1 MRAINRAAVAILTA
15 AWFLAACGGGG
26 EEEEQ
31 EPPAPVETVAEPWR
45 FWTFSV
51 RDAVGQSFSIVGGE
65 QTGGEVLKTQDFTS
79 LTPAPA
85 LPGTAAR
92 GEVYS
97 SPSGNTYWVEAVAP
111 NGNVVVPTDRIGGE
125 TILLQAQTF
134 RKRAADARLSL
145 LITEAF
151 IEGRDF
157 NGTDPALAH
166 CPWAEGADTT
176 VRCFDRVFGQLLM
189 DVKVAELRESGA
201 HLIRRHFNG
210 GVQLIGWAD
219 NWGWSTFS
227 LIRPEAA
234 AAGLR
239 PRPLFRS
246 SQFDLVVFNGQQ
258 IAQPGADVRLRQPLR
273 VELDL
278 SAIPV
283 DAEFGVWVEA
293 RALADNRRGRE
304 SSLKTRLRDPLS
316 TGGTIFEATGLVAGS
331 TQLSGEPVFQAPEQE
346 QCNSGVGTGGGAR
359 GTVEFGSASYLIPEF
374 GHPGPVIFITR
385 SGGSSGTV
393 VVNVSTSDGTAV
405 ADTHYTPITQRIVFH
420 DGEDEP
426 RAVSLSPIDDSVE
439 GGDRFLSLHVA
450 PEGACAELGSQDT
463 ATITIVDDEHQREEE
478 FFAVGGTVTGLEGTG
493 LVIREVVTGITLT
506 PPNGSFTFDYRYSDA
521 ETYDVRIITQPTG
534 PSQTCSITRGTG
546 TIAGADARD
555 IVVSCET
562 PQIGTSLDA
571 SFGDNGKVITT
582 LPTGRAAVLQPDG
595 KIVVLAGL
603 NLARF
608 NPDGSPDTSFGTG
621 GILSAPFNGVFG
633 EEARDLALQSDGRI
647 LVVGYTRAN
656 PTIPNYDFAIRRFES
671 NGDVDSSFGNGGLVT
686 LDFFGQIDRAHRIA
700 VLPDG
705 RFVVG
710 GHAGTLSGS
719 GDLRHSFAVARYN
732 ADGSPDLSFVDRVGH
747 TTAVG
752 GFGLPTAMAIAP
764 DGKIVMGGRH
774 GADGAATTDLALA
787 RWGIDGEI
795 DSAEDSDP
803 NVWFGVDESGSGI
816 DDLFGDDDDV
826 ADLLITADGRIMG
839 ALRSNDE
846 GKYNFTLV
854 ELHEHWGHQ
863 DGRPPGFFASSVPI
877 GTEDDLGT
885 ALVQQPDGKFVL
897 AGQASGDFG
906 IVRFN
911 ADRTVD
917 QGFGDDGV
925 LTVDFFGGGDGAND
939 VLLQPDGKIVAIG
952 IVRNGSS
959 NVLGLVRIAPGGPGR

>member
-1 MRAINRAAVAILTA
+1 MRGKNETAVAILAA
-15 AWFLAACGGGG
+15 AWLLAACGGGG
-26 EEEEQ
+26 EEEQEQ

-45 FWTFSV
+45 FWTFSG
-51 RDAVGQSFSIVGGE
+51 RDAMGQSFSILGGE

-111 NGNVVVPTDRIGGE
+111 IGNVVEPTDRIGGE

-157 NGTDPALAH
+157 NSTEPELAH

-176 VRCFDRVFGQLLM
+176 ERCFDRVFGQVLM
-189 DVKVAELRESGA
+189 DVKVAELRPSGA

-210 GVQLIGWAD
+210 GVQLTGWAD

-227 LIRPEAA
+227 LIRPSEAA
-234 AAGLR
+234 AGQR

-246 SQFDLVVFNGQQ
+246 SQFDLVVFNGQA

-273 VELDL
+273 VQLDL

-316 TGGTIFEATGLVAGS
+316 TSGTIFEATGLEAGS
-331 TQLSGEPVFQAPEQE
+331 TQLSGEPVFQAPEEE
-346 QCNSGVGTGGGAR
+346 QCNSAVGTGAGSR
-359 GTVEFGSASYLIPEF
+359 GTVEFGAASYLIPEF
-374 GHPGPVIFITR
+374 GHPGPVVFVMRT
-385 SGGSSGTV
+385 GGTSGTV
-393 VVNVSTSDGTAV
+393 IANVSTSDGTAI
-405 ADTHYTPITQRIVFH
+405 AGTHYTPISQRIVFH
-420 DGEDEP
+420 DGDDEP
-426 RAVSLSPIDDSVE
+426 LAIPVSTLDDSVE
-439 GGDRFLSLHVA
+439 GGDRILSLHVA
-450 PEGACAELGSQDT
+450 PEGACAETGTQDT
-463 ATITIVDDEHQREEE
+463 AAITIVDDEHRREEE

-506 PPNGSFTFDYRYSDA
+506 PANGSFTFDYRYSDA
-521 ETYDVRIITQPTG
+521 DTYDVRIITQPSA
-534 PSQTCSITRGTG
+534 PSQTCSITRGEG

-555 IVVSCET
+555 ILVSCET
-562 PQIGTSLDA
+562 PQTGTFLDA
-571 SFGDNGKVITT
+571 SFGDNGKVVTP
-582 LPTGRAAVLQPDG
+582 LPTGRAVVLQPDG

-603 NLARF
+603 NLGRF
-608 NPDGSPDTSFGTG
+608 NPNGSFDTSFGTG
-621 GILSAPFNGVFG
+621 GSVATPFNGVFG

-656 PTIPNYDFAIRRFES
+656 PTILNYDFAIRRFEA
-671 NGDVDSSFGNGGLVT
+671 NGAVDTSFGNGGLVT
-686 LDFFGQIDRAHRIA
+686 LDFFGQVDNAHRIA
-700 VLPDG
+700 LLPDG
-705 RFVVG
+705 RIVVG
-710 GHAGTLSGS
+710 GHAGILSGT
-719 GDLRHSFAVARYN
+719 GNLRHSFAVARFN
-732 ADGSPDLSFVDRVGH
+732 PDGSPDTTFVDQVGH

-752 GFGLPTAMAIAP
+752 GVSLPTAMAIAP
-764 DGKIVMGGRH
+764 DGKIVIGGRN
-774 GADGAATTDLALA
+774 GPDGAAETDLALA
-787 RWGIDGEI
+787 RWAADGGL
-795 DSAEDSDP
+795 DTDEDSDP
-803 NVWFGVDESGSGI
+803 LIWLGVDKSGFGI
-816 DDLFGDDDDV
+816 DDLLGSDDDV

-846 GKYNFTLV
+846 GRYNFTLV
-854 ELHEHWGHQ
+854 ELHETWGHQ
-863 DGRPPGFFASSVPI
+863 DGRPPGFFHTSVPI
-877 GTEDDLGT
+877 GSGDDLGT

-911 ADRTVD
+911 SDRSVD
-917 QGFGDDGV
+917 RDFGEDGV
-925 LTVDFFGGGDGAND
+925 VTVDFFAGGDGAND
-939 VLLQPDGKIVAIG
+939 VLLQPDGKIVAVG
-952 IVRNGSS
+952 IVRNGSR
-959 NVLGLVRIAPGGPGR
+959 NVLGLVRIVP